1 MAAADFQIDEGGQGL
16 TLRLTGDWTATE
28 LGRVSRRLDDGLNG
42 RDVTAVDLSELGRF
56 DTAGA
61 LAVIQAGHAKLPK
74 TAWDERPEAGRT
86 YAMVERLERESAGP
100 PKRSPGW
107 IRTFAKVGRGV
118 QDIVAEATLS
128 MAFLGRLI
136 VATGTTVRYLLLAVM
151 GWLVLG
157 WGAVVKGV
165 NRTEGDRLISKGRAL
180 KSHQFIR
187 WPAWFSQGERAGLDA
202 IPIVAVTNF
211 FIGAVIA
218 FLGANLLTQFGA
230 GVFTVQLVA
239 VATLRELAVLITAIL
254 LAGRSASSFAAEIG
268 SMRMNQEV
276 DAMQV
281 MGVNPFQA
289 LVIPRLAAMVVMMPI
304 LTFIGMLAGLLG
316 GLLVTWSQL
325 SYGPSFFIQRIS
337 EDPNMGTHLMVGM
350 IKAPVFAI
358 VIAAIGCRQGMAV
371 AGDVESLGRRVTAAV
386 VQAIFAIILL
396 DAVFALIFLELNI

>member
-1 MAAADFQIDEGGQGL
+1 MSAADYQIDDTGGGDAS
-16 TLRLTGDWTATE
+16 LRLSGDWTTAG
-28 LGRVSRRLDDGLNG
+28 LGRAAQGLSGELSGRKVSKI
-42 RDVTAVDLSELGRF
+42 DLSALGKF

-61 LAVIQAGHAKLPK
+61 LVLIKASDSALPADVW
-74 TAWDERPEAGRT
+74 TSRPEAGRV
-86 YAMVERLERESAGP
+86 YAMVEKLERESAP
-100 PKRSPGW
+100 PPRRADPFTRFFSKIGH
-107 IRTFAKVGRGV
+107 GV
-118 QDIVAEATLS
+118 NDVAQEMLLS

-136 VATGTTVRYLLLAVM
+136 TSTGTALRHP
-151 GWLVLG
+151 
-157 WGAVVKGV
+157 
-165 NRTEGDRLISKGRAL
+165 GD
-180 KSHQFIR
+180 IR
-187 WPAWFSQGERAGLDA
+187 WAAWFSQTERSGLDA
-202 IPIVAVTNF
+202 MPIVAVTNF

-230 GVFTVQLVA
+230 GSFTVQLVA
-239 VATLRELAVLITAIL
+239 VAVLRELAVLITAIL

-289 LVIPRLAAMVVMMPI
+289 LVIPRLAAMLVMMPL
-304 LTFIGMLAGLLG
+304 LTFVGMLAGFFG

-325 SYGPSFFIQRIS
+325 SYGPAFFMQRIS
-337 EDPNMGTHLMVGM
+337 EDPQMGTHLMVGM

-358 VIAAIGCRQGMAV
+358 VIAAIGCRQGMSV

-396 DAVFALIFLELNI
+396 DAVFALIFLELNL

>member
-1 MAAADFQIDEGGQGL
+1 MAAADFQIDDGEGRL
-16 TLRLTGDWTATE
+16 TLRLTGDWTATS
-28 LGRVSRRLDDGLNG
+28 LGRISLRLDEDLHE
-42 RDVTAVDLSELGRF
+42 RRIDAVDLADLGRF

-61 LAVIQAGHAKLPK
+61 LAIVQASNCVLPAS
-74 TAWDERPEAGRT
+74 AWSKRPEAGRT

-100 PKRSPGW
+100 PPRSAGW
-107 IRTFAKVGRGV
+107 VRGFAKVGRGV

-128 MAFLGRLI
+128 LAFLGRL
-136 VATGTTVRYLLLAVM
+136 VTASGTAM
-151 GWLVLG
+151 
-157 WGAVVKGV
+157 KHP
-165 NRTEGDRLISKGRAL
+165 GR
-180 KSHQFIR
+180 IR
-187 WPAWFSQGERAGLDA
+187 WAAWVSQGERSGLDA

-289 LVIPRLAAMVVMMPI
+289 LVIPRLTAMIVMMPL
-304 LTFIGMLAGLLG
+304 LTFIGMLSGLLG

-337 EDPNMGTHLMVGM
+337 EDPMMGTHLMVGM

-386 VQAIFAIILL
+386 VQAIFAIIAL
-396 DAVFALIFLELNI
+396 DAIFALIFLELNL

>member
-1 MAAADFQIDEGGQGL
+1 MAAADFQIDDGGPGL

-28 LGRVSRRLDDGLNG
+28 LGRISRRLDDELQD
-42 RDVTAVDLSELGRF
+42 RKVEAVDLSALGRF

-61 LAVIQAGHAKLPK
+61 LAIVQASHCVLPEA
-74 TAWDERPEAGRT
+74 AWAERPEAGRT
-86 YAMVERLERESAGP
+86 YAMVHKLERESAGP
-100 PKRSPGW
+100 PRQSPGW
-107 IRTFAKVGRGV
+107 VRGFAKVGRGV
-118 QDIVAEATLS
+118 GDIAAEATLS

-136 VATGTTVRYLLLAVM
+136 VAVGT
-151 GWLVLG
+151 
-157 WGAVVKGV
+157 
-165 NRTEGDRLISKGRAL
+165 AL
-180 KSHQFIR
+180 RHPARIR
-187 WPAWFSQGERAGLDA
+187 WAAWFSQGERSGLDA

-211 FIGAVIA
+211 FIGSVIA

-254 LAGRSASSFAAEIG
+254 LAGRSSSSFAAEIG

-289 LVIPRLAAMVVMMPI
+289 LVIPRLAAMVVMLPL
-304 LTFIGMLAGLLG
+304 LTFIGMVAGLFG

-325 SYGPSFFIQRIS
+325 SYGPSFFVQRIS

-350 IKAPVFAI
+350 IKAPVFAV
-358 VIAAIGCRQGMAV
+358 VIAAIGCRQGMSV

-386 VQAIFAIILL
+386 VQAIFAIIFL
-396 DAVFALIFLELNI
+396 DAVFALIFLELNL

>member
-1 MAAADFQIDEGGQGL
+1 MAAADFQIEDGGSGL

-28 LGRVSRRLDDGLNG
+28 LGRISRRLDDALHE
-42 RDVTAVDLSELGRF
+42 RCVDAVDLTDLGRF

-61 LAVIQAGHAKLPK
+61 LAIVQASNCVLPAS
-74 TAWDERPEAGRT
+74 AWTQRPGVGRT
-86 YAMVERLERESAGP
+86 YAMVEKLERESAGP
-100 PKRSPGW
+100 ALRSTGW
-107 IRTFAKVGRGV
+107 VRTFAKVGRGI
-118 QDIVAEATLS
+118 QDIVDEGTLS
-128 MAFLGRLI
+128 MAFLGRLV
-136 VATGTTVRYLLLAVM
+136 VAVGT
-151 GWLVLG
+151 
-157 WGAVVKGV
+157 
-165 NRTEGDRLISKGRAL
+165 AL
-180 KSHQFIR
+180 KNPGRIR
-187 WPAWFSQGERAGLDA
+187 WAAWFSQGERSGLDA

-239 VATLRELAVLITAIL
+239 VSVLREFAVVITSVL
-254 LAGRSASSFAAEIG
+254 LAGRSSSSFAAEIG

-289 LVIPRLAAMVVMMPI
+289 LVVPRLAAMVVMLPL
-304 LTFIGMLAGLLG
+304 LTFIGMVAGLLG

-325 SYGPSFFIQRIS
+325 SYGPSFFVQRIS

-386 VQAIFAIILL
+386 VQAIFAIIFL
-396 DAVFALIFLELNI
+396 DAVFALIFLELNL

>member
-1 MAAADFQIDEGGQGL
+1 MAAADFQIDDGGPGL

-28 LGRVSRRLDDGLNG
+28 LGRISRRLDDSLHG
-42 RDVTAVDLSELGRF
+42 REITAVDLTDLGRF

-61 LAVIQAGHAKLPK
+61 LAIVQAGHCRLPAA
-74 TAWDERPEAGRT
+74 AWTQRPEAGRT
-86 YAMVERLERESAGP
+86 YAMVEKLERESAGP
-100 PKRSPGW
+100 PKRSPSWVRG
-107 IRTFAKVGRGV
+107 FAKVGRGV
-118 QDIVAEATLS
+118 HDIVAEAMLS
-128 MAFLGRLI
+128 MAFLGRL
-136 VATGTTVRYLLLAVM
+136 VTATGSTAKH
-151 GWLVLG
+151 WE
-157 WGAVVKGV
+157 K
-165 NRTEGDRLISKGRAL
+165 
-180 KSHQFIR
+180 IR

-289 LVIPRLAAMVVMMPI
+289 LVIPRLAAMIVMIPI
-304 LTFIGMLAGLLG
+304 LTFIGMVAGLFG

-325 SYGPSFFIQRIS
+325 SYGPAFFIQRIS
-337 EDPNMGTHLMVGM
+337 EDPMMDTHLMVGM

-386 VQAIFAIILL
+386 VQAIFAIISL

>member
-1 MAAADFQIDEGGQGL
+1 MSTADFQIDEDEGGRAR
-16 TLRLTGDWTATE
+16 LRLTGDWTTAGVGRQAQTLTE
-28 LGRVSRRLDDGLNG
+28 RLSGREISSIDLG
-42 RDVTAVDLSELGRF
+42 ELGRF

-61 LAVIQAGHAKLPK
+61 LVLAQAAGGTLPK
-74 TAWDERPEAGRT
+74 DAWESRPEAGRIFS
-86 YAMVERLERESAGP
+86 MVEKLERESAP
-100 PKRSPGW
+100 PPRRPDAFT
-107 IRTFAKVGRGV
+107 RTFAKIGFGV
-118 QDIVAEATLS
+118 HDILAELMLS

-136 VATGTTVRYLLLAVM
+136 EATG
-151 GWLVLG
+151 G
-157 WGAVVKGV
+157 
-165 NRTEGDRLISKGRAL
+165 AL
-180 KSHQFIR
+180 KRPKDIR
-187 WPAWFSQGERAGLDA
+187 WAAWFSQAERAGLDA
-202 IPIVAVTNF
+202 LPIIAVTNF

-276 DAMQV
+276 DAMRV

-289 LVIPRLAAMVVMMPI
+289 LVIPRLVALLVMMPL
-304 LTFIGMLAGLLG
+304 LTFVGMVAGFFG

-325 SYGPSFFIQRIS
+325 SYGPAFFIQRIS

-350 IKAPVFAI
+350 VKAPVFAV

-396 DAVFALIFLELNI
+396 DAIFAMIFLELNL

>member
-1 MAAADFQIDEGGQGL
+1 MAAADFQIDDGGPGL

-28 LGRVSRRLDDGLNG
+28 LGRISRRLDEGLHG
-42 RDVTAVDLSELGRF
+42 REITAVDLSDLGRF

-61 LAVIQAGHAKLPK
+61 LAIVQAGHCQLPAS
-74 TAWDERPEAGRT
+74 AWTQRPEAGRT
-86 YAMVERLERESAGP
+86 YAMVEKLERESAGP
-100 PKRSPGW
+100 PKRSSSWVRG
-107 IRTFAKVGRGV
+107 FAKVGRGV
-118 QDIVAEATLS
+118 HDIVAEATLS
-128 MAFLGRLI
+128 MAFLGRL
-136 VATGTTVRYLLLAVM
+136 VTATGSTAKH
-151 GWLVLG
+151 WD
-157 WGAVVKGV
+157 K
-165 NRTEGDRLISKGRAL
+165 
-180 KSHQFIR
+180 IR

-289 LVIPRLAAMVVMMPI
+289 LVIPRLASMVVMMPI
-304 LTFIGMLAGLLG
+304 LTFIGMVAGLFG
-316 GLLVTWSQL
+316 GLLVTWGQL
-325 SYGPSFFIQRIS
+325 SYGPSFFVQRIS
-337 EDPNMGTHLMVGM
+337 EDPMMGTHLMVGM

-386 VQAIFAIILL
+386 VQAIFAIIAL
-396 DAVFALIFLELNI
+396 DAIFALIFLELNL

>member
-1 MAAADFQIDEGGQGL
+1 MAAADFQIEEDGPGL

-28 LGRVSRRLDDGLNG
+28 LGRITSRLDDALQD
-42 RDVTAVDLSELGRF
+42 RRIDAVDLSDMGRF

-61 LAVIQAGHAKLPK
+61 LAIVQSSNCVLPQS
-74 TAWDERPEAGRT
+74 AWTERPEAGRT
-86 YAMVERLERESAGP
+86 YAMVEKLERESAGP

-107 IRTFAKVGRGV
+107 VRGFAKIGRGIK
-118 QDIVAEATLS
+118 DIGDEATLS

-136 VATGTTVRYLLLAVM
+136 VASGQTLRH
-151 GWLVLG
+151 
-157 WGAVVKGV
+157 WG
-165 NRTEGDRLISKGRAL
+165 S
-180 KSHQFIR
+180 IR
-187 WPAWFSQGERAGLDA
+187 WAAWFSQGERSGLDA
-202 IPIVAVTNF
+202 LPIVAVTNF

-289 LVIPRLAAMVVMMPI
+289 LVIPRLASMVVMMPL
-304 LTFIGMLAGLLG
+304 LTFVGMVAGLFG

-325 SYGPSFFIQRIS
+325 SYGPSFFVQRIS
-337 EDPNMGTHLMVGM
+337 EDPMMGQHLMVGM
-350 IKAPVFAI
+350 IKAPVFAV
-358 VIAAIGCRQGMAV
+358 VIATIGCRQGMAV

-386 VQAIFAIILL
+386 VQAIFAIISL
-396 DAVFALIFLELNI
+396 DAVFALIFLELKL

>member
-1 MAAADFQIDEGGQGL
+1 MAAADFEIDEGGGTL
-16 TLRLTGDWTATE
+16 TLRLTGDWTATS
-28 LGRVSRRLDDGLNG
+28 LGRISRRLDDDLHQ
-42 RDVTAVDLSELGRF
+42 RCVDAVDLKDLGRF

-61 LAVIQAGHAKLPK
+61 LAIVQASNCVLPAS
-74 TAWDERPEAGRT
+74 AWSQRPEAGRT

-100 PKRSPGW
+100 PRRSPGW
-107 IRTFAKVGRGV
+107 VRGFAKVGRGV

-136 VATGTTVRYLLLAVM
+136 TASGTAM
-151 GWLVLG
+151 
-157 WGAVVKGV
+157 KHP
-165 NRTEGDRLISKGRAL
+165 GR
-180 KSHQFIR
+180 IR
-187 WPAWFSQGERAGLDA
+187 WAAWFSQGERSGLDA
-202 IPIVAVTNF
+202 MPIVAVTNF

-289 LVIPRLAAMVVMMPI
+289 LVIPRLTAMIVMMPL
-304 LTFIGMLAGLLG
+304 LTFIGILAGLFG

-325 SYGPSFFIQRIS
+325 SYGPAFFVQRIS
-337 EDPNMGTHLMVGM
+337 EDPMMGTHLMVGM
-350 IKAPVFAI
+350 TKAPVFAV

-396 DAVFALIFLELNI
+396 DAIFALIFLELNL

>member
-1 MAAADFQIDEGGQGL
+1 MTTADFQIEEAEGGDAA
-16 TLRLTGDWTATE
+16 LRLTGDWTTAG
-28 LGRVSRRLDDGLNG
+28 LGRSAQTLGSRLSG
-42 RDVTAVDLSELGRF
+42 RRIARIDLSELGRF

-61 LAVIQAGHAKLPK
+61 LVIVQAAETTLPPE
-74 TAWDERPEAGRT
+74 AWATRPEAGRV
-86 YAMVERLERESAGP
+86 YAMVEKLERETSP
-100 PKRSPGW
+100 PPRRANAFT
-107 IRTFAKVGRGV
+107 RTFAKIGYGVHDVG
-118 QDIVAEATLS
+118 AEMMLS

-136 VATGTTVRYLLLAVM
+136 SATG
-151 GWLVLG
+151 
-157 WGAVVKGV
+157 
-165 NRTEGDRLISKGRAL
+165 SAL
-180 KSHQFIR
+180 RHPGHIR
-187 WPAWFSQGERAGLDA
+187 WPAWFSQTERAGLDA
-202 IPIVAVTNF
+202 LPIVAVTNF

-239 VATLRELAVLITAIL
+239 VAVLRELAVLITAIL

-289 LVIPRLAAMVVMMPI
+289 LVIPRLAAMLVMIPL
-304 LTFIGMLAGLLG
+304 LTFVGMVAGFLG

-325 SYGPSFFIQRIS
+325 DYGPAFFFQRIS
-337 EDPNMGTHLMVGM
+337 EDSKMGTHLMVGL

-371 AGDVESLGRRVTAAV
+371 SGDVESLGRRVTAAV

-396 DAVFALIFLELNI
+396 DAVFALIFLELDL

>member
-1 MAAADFQIDEGGQGL
+1 MRSAVCHRADLGYWGRMTAADFQIDDREGGSV
-16 TLRLTGDWTATE
+16 LRLTGDWTTTG
-28 LGRVSRRLDDGLNG
+28 LGSGVRDLQARLGEG
-42 RDVTAVDLSELGRF
+42 RVTAVDVSELGRF

-61 LAVIQAGHAKLPK
+61 LLLVQATTEPLPK
-74 TAWDERPEAGRT
+74 DAWASRPEAGRI
-86 YAMVERLERESAGP
+86 YAMVETLERQSAP
-100 PKRSPGW
+100 PPRRPDALT
-107 IRTFAKVGRGV
+107 RTFAKIGRGV
-118 QDIVAEATLS
+118 FDIGHEMLLS
-128 MAFLGRLI
+128 MAFLGRLTA
-136 VATGTTVRYLLLAVM
+136 ATG
-151 GWLVLG
+151 
-157 WGAVVKGV
+157 GALRRPG
-165 NRTEGDRLISKGRAL
+165 S
-180 KSHQFIR
+180 IR
-187 WPAWFSQGERAGLDA
+187 WPAWFSQAERAGLDA
-202 IPIVAVTNF
+202 MPIVAVTNF

-289 LVIPRLAAMVVMMPI
+289 LVIPRLAAMVLMLPL
-304 LTFIGMLAGLLG
+304 LTFVGMLAGFLG
-316 GLLVTWSQL
+316 GMLVTWSQL

-337 EDPNMGTHLMVGM
+337 EDPVMGTHLLVGM
-350 IKAPVFAI
+350 VKAPVFAV
-358 VIAAIGCRQGMAV
+358 VIAAIGCRQGMSV

-396 DAVFALIFLELNI
+396 DAVFALIFLELNL